1 MKNAR
6 HNEILSLIQSNAVG
20 SQEQLMTLLRE
31 RGFPVTQAT
40 VSRDIRELHLIK
52 RADAAGSYR
61 YMHADPVLPSGGLFA
76 GNVLDVDYA
85 GNTVVLKCRSGTA
98 QAVCTV
104 LDSTPR
110 PEVVGTL
117 AGDDTI
123 FVLLRSAV
131 QARQFAAETKH
142 TIRSAEDAPEAR

>member
-6 HNEILSLIQSNAVG
+6 QEEIIALISANTVSNQDALQV
-20 SQEQLMTLLRE
+20 LLKE

-40 VSRDIRELHLIK
+40 ISRDIRELNLIK
-52 RADAAGSYR
+52 KADANGVYR
-61 YMHADPVLPSGGLFA
+61 YVAPDAPMPHSDFFSG
-76 GNVLDVDYA
+76 NIVSVDYA
-85 GNTVVLKCRSGTA
+85 GHTVVIKCHSGTA

-104 LDSTPR
+104 LDGVVR

-123 FVLLRSAV
+123 FVLIRTSD
-131 QARQFAAETKH
+131 QAKRFAAELQQELQG
-142 TIRSAEDAPEAR
+142 R

>member
-6 HNEILSLIQSNAVG
+6 QKEILDLIRTNSVG
-20 SQEQLMTLLRE
+20 NQDALIELLSA

-40 VSRDIRELHLIK
+40 VSRDIRELNLIK
-52 RADAAGSYR
+52 KVDAQGVYR
-61 YMHADPVLPSGGLFA
+61 YVLPDAPAAQGDLFA
-76 GNVLDVDYA
+76 GNIVDVDSA
-85 GNTVVLKCRSGTA
+85 GHTVVIKCRSGPA

-123 FVLLRSAV
+123 FVLVRTGE
-131 QARQFAAETKH
+131 QAKRLQAELHQKMQD
-142 TIRSAEDAPEAR
+142 R